1 MKYILTIITLI
12 LFQLAIAAQT
22 AETLYEEGVKL
33 KKEQKVTEALAKFK
47 EAIKLKPDY
56 PGALYESGWC
66 YNDLKEYNNA
76 LANLDKAAV
85 AWSTIPKVFFERG
98 YANQMLYKHKEA
110 LNDYFRVRELKPD
123 YTNINKKIG
132 EVYYQDEDYSN
143 ALLYFEKHEQVTMSD
158 NLGKDYLYWYRRGF
172 SYNAQKQYDKALT
185 SLDKSLAIKNDYLST
200 YLERGFAYTKLKRND
215 EAIASYEKAI
225 DLKPNDH
232 IAYNGIAEVYR
243 DNIKDCSKA
252 TEWYNKTLRVK
263 PNERKANFGIGYC
276 LNATGNYAEAKT
288 YLKAAIASEDDYTAA
303 YIDLG
308 YSEYMLNN
316 YAEALV
322 QLNKALELNENS
334 INALYY
340 KGLVYIAKKDK
351 QTATAVYER
360 LNNVS
365 PSSAQ
370 KLKERIDKL

>member
-1 MKYILTIITLI
+1 MKYILTLTVLL
-12 LFQLAIAAQT
+12 LFQLAITAQT
-22 AETLYEEGVKL
+22 AEALYEEGVKL
-33 KKEQKVTEALAKFK
+33 KKEQKISEALAKFK

-56 PGALYESGWC
+56 TGALYESGWC
-66 YNDLKEYNNA
+66 YNDLKDYNNA

-85 AWSTIPKVFFERG
+85 SWSTTPKVFFERG

-110 LNDYFRVRELKPD
+110 LNDYFRARELKPD
-123 YTNINKKIG
+123 YSNINKKIG

-172 SYNAQKQYDKALT
+172 SYNAQKQYEKALI
-185 SLDKSLAIKNDYLST
+185 SLDKSLNIKNDYLST

-215 EAIASYEKAI
+215 EAIASYQKAI
-225 DLKPNDH
+225 ELKPTDH

-276 LNATGNYAEAKT
+276 LNAAGNYAEAKT

-351 QTATAVYER
+351 QIAMAVYER